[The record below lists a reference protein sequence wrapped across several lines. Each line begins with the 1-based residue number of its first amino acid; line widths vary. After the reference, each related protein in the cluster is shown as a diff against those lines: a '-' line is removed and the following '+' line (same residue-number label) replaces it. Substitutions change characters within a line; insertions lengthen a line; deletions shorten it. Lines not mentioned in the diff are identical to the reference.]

1 MLRVQQRI
9 KASLLALALLGVIL
23 LLTNT
28 ASTYA
33 GKVHP
38 RYLNMDVANA
48 TQAADV
54 NIPTAPTQPNW
65 LEPRGINIVDL
76 VGEVPEAH
84 LQGAILSYMAGYVQ
98 YESGTREGDIV
109 TINTR
114 VTPRF
119 FEVSGG
125 LGTRTACLG
134 MHGFFDQ
141 QTTVMPAGTARFFNG
156 DRDVTESAYVV
167 RYNPAGQR
175 QPVAPPRALDRYPVG
190 DDRAARFDDD
200 GALIIP
206 ANMGCVLNLQGKFEN
221 LRATFVFNA
230 PKLIEI
236 DVLGSESF
244 AFRSY
249 IGVGDAGAIDPLRS
263 QLVRR
268 FGERHDKFELSPP
281 GGTEFVLLN
290 YPPTPVDPYAS
301 PRTAENISSGGSGT
315 YRFGRVGDNT
325 LSVDHVNSMLLPLY
339 GQYQDV
345 DQGGGEYLNFFGNAN
360 RLAAPEYFVPVGVNY
375 DPCMQSGSCPGS
387 LLDEIFS
394 AEMEMTLYYYSV
406 RRVATG
412 LNQVPLRAVGDGF
425 GRAVASAAPVQQTI
439 PAQRDNPV
447 YLPLIVGPPVDV
459 EPDEPGADCPCGWFT
474 EDGRM
479 VDFVPGGGN

>member
-1 MLRVQQRI
+1 MLRDQHRSRRSSIV
-9 KASLLALALLGVIL
+9 LALLSGIIL
-23 LLTNT
+23 LPINILPVYT
-28 ASTYA
+28 AAPQHVIHQVESND
-33 GKVHP
+33 G
-38 RYLNMDVANA
+38 LD
-48 TQAADV
+48 
-54 NIPTAPTQPNW
+54 APTQPNW

-98 YESGTREGDIV
+98 YESGTREGDVV

-114 VTPRF
+114 ITPRF

-175 QPVAPPRALDRYPVG
+175 QPVAPPRAFDRYPVG

-221 LRATFVFNA
+221 LRAIFVFNA

-412 LNQVPLRAVGDGF
+412 LNQVPLRAVGNGF
-425 GRAVASAAPVQQTI
+425 GRVVASSLNLSAPVQQTI
-439 PAQRDNPV
+439 PAQRDNPI
-447 YLPLIVGPPVDV
+447 YLPLIAGPPVAV
-459 EPDEPGADCPCGWFT
+459 EPDDPSADCPCGWFT

-479 VDFVPGGGN
+479 VDFVPGN